1 MAYCPN
7 SIGLTLLYIFFGSLS
22 PKNIMVLNENQYL
35 GRFKAIKMSKFAE
48 FPILK
53 KC

>member
-7 SIGLTLLYIFFGSLS
+7 SIGLTLSLS
-22 PKNIMVLNENQYL
+22 PKIIVVLIENQYL
-35 GRFKAIKMSKFAE
+35 GRFKAIKISKFAE

-53 KC
+53 KNPKMLSS